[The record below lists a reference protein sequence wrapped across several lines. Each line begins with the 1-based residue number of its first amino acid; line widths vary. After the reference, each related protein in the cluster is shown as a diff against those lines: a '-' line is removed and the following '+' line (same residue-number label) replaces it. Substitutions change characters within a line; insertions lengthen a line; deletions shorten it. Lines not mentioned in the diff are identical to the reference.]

1 MSLSPFF
8 RMAGLFRGSSLRA
21 LYSDFYFPFFR
32 FNPMYR
38 VHPCKFPLSAFPIT
52 AFLRPV
58 LFCLM
63 LLVSVFGAN
72 AADPAKTARPAAT
85 FAPAS
90 NSDELAAIIA
100 RVAANQTNA
109 AAKTNIAPPPPVPAA
124 SVVAPVTQVSTNT
137 DATALTPLD
146 DKRKLA
152 IGDRLSFRI
161 VEDEEDPKPLIV
173 TDSGELEVPYIG
185 RVPAVDKTCKQLA
198 AEIKGLLEKDYYY
211 EATVTLAVDL
221 MAKTRGRIYLVGAV
235 RAPGPQEILTDETLT
250 LSKAILRSGGF
261 ADFADKKN
269 VKITRKTGQN
279 ETDKQTFIVNV
290 GEIFDKSKTELDV
303 PLQPGDMILVP
314 DRKIRF

>member
-1 MSLSPFF
+1 MLLSLS
-8 RMAGLFRGSSLRA
+8 SA
-21 LYSDFYFPFFR
+21 LPAS
-32 FNPMYR
+32 
-38 VHPCKFPLSAFPIT
+38 
-52 AFLRPV
+52 
-58 LFCLM
+58 
-63 LLVSVFGAN
+63 
-72 AADPAKTARPAAT
+72 AADPVIKVTNSTNSARVSQVSTNAP
-85 FAPAS
+85 PAS
-90 NSDELAAIIA
+90 KEAELAAIVA
-100 RVAANQTNA
+100 RVTANQTNGA
-109 AAKTNIAPPPPVPAA
+109 PAAKTNLLTPPPVPAA
-124 SVVAPVTQVSTNT
+124 AAAAVAPVAAPSGPAATNT
-137 DATALTPLD
+137 ITKSNSQPAFATPLD
-146 DKRKLA
+146 DTRKLA

-161 VEDEEDPKPLIV
+161 AEDEEDPKPLVV

-198 AEIKGLLEKDYYY
+198 AEIKALLEKDYYY

-235 RAPGPQEILTDETLT
+235 RGPGPQEILTDETLT

-269 VKITRKTGQN
+269 VKITRQTGPR

-290 GEIFDKSKTELDV
+290 GQIYDQSKTELDV

>member
-1 MSLSPFF
+1 MNLIPFF
-8 RMAGLFRGSSLRA
+8 RMVALFRGSPLHAPCSMRLSP
-21 LYSDFYFPFFR
+21 YPV
-32 FNPMYR
+32 YR
-38 VHPCKFPLSAFPIT
+38 VHSCKFQLSAF
-52 AFLRPV
+52 LLPV

-63 LLVSVFGAN
+63 LLSSVFVAT
-72 AADPAKTARPAAT
+72 AAEPAKTARPAAT
-85 FAPAS
+85 FSPAS
-90 NSDELAAIIA
+90 NNDELAAIIA

-109 AAKTNIAPPPPVPAA
+109 AAKTNIATPPPVPAA
-124 SVVAPVTQVSTNT
+124 SVAAPVTQVSTNT
-137 DATALTPLD
+137 DTTALAPLD

-161 VEDEEDPKPLIV
+161 VEDEDDPKPLIV

-198 AEIKGLLEKDYYY
+198 AEIKALLEKDYYY

-235 RAPGPQEILTDETLT
+235 RAPGPQEVLTDETLT

-269 VKITRKTGQN
+269 VKITRQTGPN
-279 ETDKQTFIVNV
+279 EADKQTFIVNV
-290 GEIFDKSKTELDV
+290 GEIYDKSKTELDV